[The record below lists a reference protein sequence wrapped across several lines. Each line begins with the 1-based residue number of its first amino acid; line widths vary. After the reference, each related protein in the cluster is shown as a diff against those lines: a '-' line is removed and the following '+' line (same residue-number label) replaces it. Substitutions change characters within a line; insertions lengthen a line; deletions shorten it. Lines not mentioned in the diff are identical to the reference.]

1 MSRRID
7 IELTSALADGSWTWR
22 AAGARKPNGQMDG
35 SLLPPGS
42 AVGDILKV
50 EVEQMLDGIEIQS
63 IVHSRQKAE
72 DANILEL
79 LPSEKPFEAVIE
91 TRAKRDRS
99 DRRDDRDGRGRR
111 DNKRDGGRRPGG
123 RDGARDGDG
132 KGRSD
137 QRRQRPHFEAPP
149 ELPQRPKPKRLRP
162 GKARR
167 NAVLAD
173 LPEEQ
178 RPIAEMA
185 LQGMSAVRARVKE
198 ENTRLEAAGQ
208 PTMPEASV
216 VKMAEDM
223 LPKLRVAEWLD
234 RAEAAQRQMEHLDL
248 RDLRSVVAAGDDPI
262 VARDESTRAVADDL
276 RASLVRKQEEE
287 LTLWF
292 GDIDAA
298 IGVGRVIRALRL
310 SSQPPKA
317 GVMFPPD
324 LARRLGEAATAALAP
339 DDPADRWIAVLEAAA
354 FSPVRTLVTPTT
366 APTVITDDLKATT
379 LRLGPALPQI
389 AALLGVEIPA
399 GTPKP
404 KPLRAG
410 PPRKDGRGDRNKDG
424 RSGGKNDRSGG
435 KGGRP
440 NERSRPAGDQ
450 AAAPVQT
457 EAAPADKAPDA
468 VDAGAAPAE
477 VEAAP
482 AEPEATQADVETAPA
497 EAASVE
503 AEPTPA
509 EPAPAEAAPV
519 EAAPV
524 EASPDPAPADD
535 MPVVDEPSAST
546 D

>member
-63 IVHSRQKAE
+63 IVPGREKAE
-72 DANILEL
+72 DPNVLEL

-99 DRRDDRDGRGRR
+99 ERRDDRGRR
-111 DNKRDGGRRPGG
+111 DNKRDGGRRRDSK
-123 RDGARDGDG
+123 RDGARDSRDGDG

-198 ENTRLEAAGQ
+198 ENTKLVAAGQ

-262 VARDESTRAVADDL
+262 VARDDSTREVADDL
-276 RASLVRKQEEE
+276 RKALVRKQDEE
-287 LTLWF
+287 LVLWF

-324 LARRLGEAATAALAP
+324 LARRLGEAATAALSP
-339 DDPADRWIAVLEAAA
+339 DDPADRWIAVLEAGA
-354 FSPVRTLVTPTT
+354 FSPVRTLLAPTT
-366 APTVITDDLKATT
+366 APSVITDDLKATA

-410 PPRKDGRGDRNKDG
+410 PPRKDARNDRGKDAK
-424 RSGGKNDRSGG
+424 RSGAKNTGARNARSEDRTPASEGG
-435 KGGRP
+435 K
-440 NERSRPAGDQ
+440 PAASPAPTEAPAPTETP
-450 AAAPVQT
+450 AAEAPKAEAPATEAPAPEVEADT
-457 EAAPADKAPDA
+457 PATDTPITEESAAEAAPAD
-468 VDAGAAPAE
+468 AAKS
-477 VEAAP
+477 
-482 AEPEATQADVETAPA
+482 AD
-497 EAASVE
+497 
-503 AEPTPA
+503 
-509 EPAPAEAAPV
+509 
-519 EAAPV
+519 
-524 EASPDPAPADD
+524 
-535 MPVVDEPSAST
+535 
-546 D
+546 